1 MSDSIELVTHTND
14 DGCDSKNR
22 LCFGIGKFERLIKLN
37 NFALEGWHALNIWSQ
52 ISEYGYQM
60 TNRIFANKSSAAVD
74 AVQ

>member
-1 MSDSIELVTHTND
+1 MSDSSWWH
-14 DGCDSKNR
+14 
-22 LCFGIGKFERLIKLN
+22 IKLN

-74 AVQ
+74 AMQ